1 MRQILLHDPIATPL
15 TALRQ
20 SKRFL
25 GLYALAWAGGAAAYI
40 PLLTVLLPSR
50 IATLAG
56 EDAVEWLAY
65 IAFCGA
71 IAASLG
77 NIAAGFVSD
86 LLRQRRWPALV
97 GLAAYA
103 ALTPLFATAET
114 LGQLLLLIMAWQL
127 ALNLLL
133 APLAAWAGDCVPD
146 HQKGLLG
153 GLLAFAPATGAAA
166 GALVTLPGLADFG
179 GRLILVTALV
189 AAAALPLLL
198 LGRPRRMP
206 LLLAETAPPSPR
218 RERRAVARMWIAR
231 LLVQIAEAT
240 LFAYLYLWLRG
251 VDARFDEAAVA
262 RLVMVMLALGI
273 PASLLVG
280 RWSDRRGEPI
290 IPLRVATAISAVG
303 LVIMALSEDVLLAL
317 AGYCLF
323 TLATGVFLSL
333 HSAQVLRVLPRPA
346 RRGRDLGIFN
356 LTNTVPSLVMPW
368 LAVALIPRL
377 GYTALFW
384 VLAALALIAPLILP
398 RRLEPAAQEE

>member
-1 MRQILLHDPIATPL
+1 M
-15 TALRQ
+15 TAASQ
-20 SKRFL
+20 SRRFL
-25 GLYALAWAGGAAAYI
+25 ALYALAWAGGAAAYI

-50 IATLAG
+50 VATLAG
-56 EDAVEWLAY
+56 DDAVTWLAY

-71 IAASLG
+71 VAASLG
-77 NIAAGFVSD
+77 NIAAGLLSD
-86 LLRQRRWPALV
+86 VLRQRRWPALT

-103 ALTPLFATAET
+103 VLTPMFDAADT
-114 LGQLLLLIMAWQL
+114 LPQLLALIVAWQL

-133 APLAAWAGDCVPD
+133 APLAAWAGDSVPD
-146 HQKGLLG
+146 DQKGLLG

-166 GALVTLPGLADFG
+166 GALVTLPELTELWT
-179 GRLILVTALV
+179 RLLLMTGLV
-189 AAAALPLLL
+189 AAATLPVLLF
-198 LGRPRRMP
+198 GKPRPMP
-206 LLLAETAPPSPR
+206 ELMAHTAEPQTARDRGP
-218 RERRAVARMWIAR
+218 VARMWLAR

-240 LFAYLYLWLRG
+240 LFAYLYMWLRG
-251 VDARFDEAAVA
+251 IDASFDDAAVA

-280 RWSDRRGEPI
+280 RWSDRRSEPI
-290 IPLRVATAISAVG
+290 APLRIGAAVSAIG
-303 LVIMALSEDVLLAL
+303 LVAMALSQDVILAL

-346 RRGRDLGIFN
+346 RRGRDLGFFN

-377 GYTALFW
+377 GYSALFW
-384 VLAALALIAPLILP
+384 VLAGLALIAPLILP
-398 RRLEPAAQEE
+398 RR

>member
-1 MRQILLHDPIATPL
+1 L
-15 TALRQ
+15 TAANQ
-20 SKRFL
+20 STRFL
-25 GLYALAWAGGAAAYI
+25 ALYALAWAGGAAAYI
-40 PLLTVLLPSR
+40 PILTVLLPAR
-50 IATLAG
+50 IAALAG
-56 EDAVEWLAY
+56 QDAVSWLAY

-77 NIAAGFVSD
+77 NIVAGLLSD
-86 LLRQRRWPALV
+86 VLKRRRWPALA

-103 ALTPLFATAET
+103 GLTPLFAAAET
-114 LGQLLLLIMAWQL
+114 LPEFLILIVGWQL

-166 GALVTLPGLADFG
+166 GALVTLRGVEGLEL
-179 GRLILVTALV
+179 RLIVVTALV
-189 AAAALPLLL
+189 AAAALPVLL
-198 LGRPRRMP
+198 LGRPRPMP
-206 LLLAETAPPSPR
+206 ELLAESAPPSPR
-218 RERRAVARMWIAR
+218 RERSAVARMWIAR

-290 IPLRVATAISAVG
+290 TPLRMATAISALG
-303 LVIMALSEDVLLAL
+303 LVTMALSGNVILAL

-333 HSAQVLRVLPRPA
+333 HSAQVLRVLPRPT

-384 VLAALALIAPLILP
+384 VLAVLALIAPLILP
-398 RRLEPAAQEE
+398 RRLEPAVQEE

>member
-1 MRQILLHDPIATPL
+1 M
-15 TALRQ
+15 TASSQ
-20 SKRFL
+20 SKLFL
-25 GLYALAWAGGAAAYI
+25 ALYALAWAGGAAAYI
-40 PLLTVLLPSR
+40 PLLTVLLPGR
-50 IATLAG
+50 VAVLAG
-56 EDAVEWLAY
+56 EDAVTWLAY

-71 IAASLG
+71 LAASAG
-77 NIAAGFVSD
+77 NIAAGYFSD
-86 LLRQRRWPALV
+86 VLRQRRWIALA
-97 GLAAYA
+97 GLGVYC
-103 ALTPLFATAET
+103 ALTPLFSAAQT
-114 LGQLLLLIMAWQL
+114 LPQFLALIVAWQL

-133 APLAAWAGDCVPD
+133 APLAAWAGDAVPD

-166 GALVTLPGLADFG
+166 GALVTLPGLEG
-179 GRLILVTALV
+179 LELRLLLSTILV
-189 AAAALPLLL
+189 AAMALPVLL
-198 LGRPRRMP
+198 LGRPRPMP
-206 LLLAETAPPSPR
+206 ELMVGNATPLSKRDRGP
-218 RERRAVARMWIAR
+218 VARMWLAR
-231 LLVQIAEAT
+231 LLVQISEAT

-273 PASLLVG
+273 PASLVVG
-280 RWSDRRGEPI
+280 RWSDRHDAPI
-290 IPLRVATAISAVG
+290 APLRLGAAISAVG
-303 LVIMALSEDVLLAL
+303 LVAMALSQNVVLAL

-333 HSAQVLRVLPRPA
+333 HSAQVLRVLPRPE

-384 VLAALALIAPLILP
+384 VLAGLALIAPLILP
-398 RRLEPAAQEE
+398 RRGLALSES

>member
-1 MRQILLHDPIATPL
+1 MTVSH
-15 TALRQ
+15 Q
-20 SKRFL
+20 SRRFL
-25 GLYALAWAGGAAAYI
+25 ALYALAWAGGAAAYI
-40 PLLTVLLPSR
+40 PLLTVLLPAR
-50 IATLAG
+50 VAALAG
-56 EDAVEWLAY
+56 ADAVGWLAY

-71 IAASLG
+71 VAASLG
-77 NIAAGFVSD
+77 NIAAGLLSD
-86 LLRQRRWPALV
+86 VLKQRRWPALA
-97 GLAAYA
+97 GLAVYA
-103 ALTPLFATAET
+103 ALTPLFAAAQT
-114 LGQLLLLIMAWQL
+114 LPQLLILIVGWQL

-166 GALVTLPGLADFG
+166 GALVTLPALAGLEL
-179 GRLILVTALV
+179 RLILVVGLV
-189 AAAALPLLL
+189 AAAALPVLL
-198 LGRPRRMP
+198 LGRPRQMP
-206 LLLAETAPPSPR
+206 ELLAETAPPPPPR
-218 RERRAVARMWIAR
+218 QPGSVARMWLAR

-290 IPLRVATAISAVG
+290 APLRWGAAVSAVG
-303 LVIMALSEDVLLAL
+303 LIAMALSEDVVLAL

-368 LAVALIPRL
+368 LAIALIPRL

-384 VLAALALIAPLILP
+384 VLAGLALIAPLILP
-398 RRLEPAAQEE
+398 RR

>member
-1 MRQILLHDPIATPL
+1 MTSAN
-15 TALRQ
+15 Q

-25 GLYALAWAGGAAAYI
+25 ALYALAWAGGAAAYI
-40 PLLTVLLPSR
+40 PILTVLLPAR
-50 IATLAG
+50 IAALAG
-56 EDAVEWLAY
+56 HDAVSWLAY

-77 NIAAGFVSD
+77 NIAAGLLSD
-86 LLRQRRWPALV
+86 VLKRRRWPALA
-97 GLAAYA
+97 GLAIYA
-103 ALTPLFATAET
+103 GLTPLFAAAQT
-114 LGQLLLLIMAWQL
+114 LPQFLALIVGWQL

-166 GALVTLPGLADFG
+166 GALVTLPALVGLEL
-179 GRLILVTALV
+179 RLALVTALV
-189 AAAALPLLL
+189 AAAAMPVLL
-198 LGRPRRMP
+198 LGRPRP
-206 LLLAETAPPSPR
+206 IPELLAETAAPSPR
-218 RERRAVARMWIAR
+218 RERSAVARMWLAR

-280 RWSDRRGEPI
+280 RWSDRRGDPI
-290 IPLRVATAISAVG
+290 TPLRLATAISALG
-303 LVIMALSEDVLLAL
+303 LVIMAVSGDVLPAL
-317 AGYCLF
+317 AGYCIF

-398 RRLEPAAQEE
+398 RRLEPAVQEE

>member
-1 MRQILLHDPIATPL
+1 M
-15 TALRQ
+15 
-20 SKRFL
+20 
-25 GLYALAWAGGAAAYI
+25 LYALAWAGGATAYI
-40 PLLTVLLPSR
+40 PLLTVLLPAR
-50 IATLAG
+50 VATLAG
-56 EDAVEWLAY
+56 DDAVNWLAY

-71 IAASLG
+71 VAASLG
-77 NIAAGFVSD
+77 NIAAGLLSD
-86 LLRQRRWPALV
+86 LLRQRRWPALT

-103 ALTPLFATAET
+103 ALTPLFAAAQT
-114 LGQLLLLIMAWQL
+114 LPQLLVLIVAWQL

-166 GALVTLPGLADFG
+166 GALVTLPALAGLEL
-179 GRLILVTALV
+179 RLILVAGLV
-189 AAAALPLLL
+189 VAAALPVLL
-198 LGRPRRMP
+198 LGRPRPMP
-206 LLLAETAPPSPR
+206 ELMVAKPEPQSVRDRGP
-218 RERRAVARMWIAR
+218 VARMWLAR

-262 RLVMVMLALGI
+262 RLVMVMLALGV

-290 IPLRVATAISAVG
+290 MPLRIGAAISAVG
-303 LVIMALSEDVLLAL
+303 LVAMALSQDVVLAL

-323 TLATGVFLSL
+323 TLSTGVFLSL
-333 HSAQVLRVLPRPA
+333 HSAQVLRVLPKPS
-346 RRGRDLGIFN
+346 RRGRDLGFFN

-368 LAVALIPRL
+368 LAVALIPTL

-384 VLAALALIAPLILP
+384 VLAGLALIAPLILP
-398 RRLEPAAQEE
+398 RR

>member
-1 MRQILLHDPIATPL
+1 MA
-15 TALRQ
+15 
-20 SKRFL
+20 
-25 GLYALAWAGGAAAYI
+25 LYALAWAGGATAYI

-50 IATLAG
+50 VSLLAG
-56 EDAVEWLAY
+56 GDAVNWLAL

-77 NIAAGFVSD
+77 NIAAGWLSD
-86 LLRQRRWPALV
+86 VIHRRRLPALA

-103 ALTPLFATAET
+103 ALTPMFAWADT
-114 LGQLLLLIMAWQL
+114 LARLLVLIVAWQL

-133 APLAAWAGDCVPD
+133 APLAAWAGDSVPD

-153 GLLAFAPATGAAA
+153 GLLAFAPAAGAAA
-166 GALVTLPGLADFG
+166 GTLATLPGLTTIEN
-179 GRLILVTALV
+179 RLGVVTALV
-189 AAAALPLLL
+189 VAAALPVLVF
-198 LGRPRRMP
+198 GKPRPMP
-206 LLLAETAPPSPR
+206 SLMLEPVEAVGE
-218 RERRAVARMWIAR
+218 RERGPVARMWIAR
-231 LLVQIAEAT
+231 LLVQVAEAT

-251 VDARFDEAAVA
+251 VDGRFDEAAVA

-280 RWSDRRGEPI
+280 RWSDRHAEPI
-290 IPLRVATAISAVG
+290 APLRIAAAVSAVG
-303 LVIMALSEDVLLAL
+303 LILMALSRDLVLAL
-317 AGYCLF
+317 AGYCVF

-346 RRGRDLGIFN
+346 RRGRDLGMFN

-384 VLAALALIAPLILP
+384 TLAGLALIAPLILP
-398 RRLEPAAQEE
+398 RR

>member
-1 MRQILLHDPIATPL
+1 M
-15 TALRQ
+15 
-20 SKRFL
+20 
-25 GLYALAWAGGAAAYI
+25 AYV
-40 PLLTVLLPSR
+40 PLLTVLLPAR
-50 IATLAG
+50 LETLAG
-56 EDAVEWLAY
+56 EEAVNWLAY

-71 IAASLG
+71 LAASVG
-77 NIAAGFVSD
+77 NIAAGLFSD
-86 LLRQRRWPALV
+86 VIHRRRWPAAV
-97 GLAAYA
+97 GLLGYA
-103 ALTPLFATAET
+103 LLTPLFGTVTT
-114 LGQLLLLIMAWQL
+114 LAGLLVLIAAWQT
-127 ALNLLL
+127 ALNFLL

-146 HQKGLLG
+146 QQKGLLG

-166 GALVTLPGLADFG
+166 GALVTVPGLG
-179 GRLILVTALV
+179 GFETRLLVVTALV
-189 AAAALPLLL
+189 AAAVLPVLL
-198 LGRPRRMP
+198 LGCPRPMP
-206 LLLAETAPPSPR
+206 ELIAQTAPAAPA
-218 RERRAVARMWIAR
+218 RERGSVARMWLAR

-251 VDARFDEAAVA
+251 VDARFDQAAVA
-262 RLVMVMLALGI
+262 QLFLVMLALGI

-280 RWSDRRGEPI
+280 RWSDRRNEPI
-290 IPLRVATAISAVG
+290 APLRVGAAISALG
-303 LVIMALSEDVLLAL
+303 LIVMAMSDNVLLAL

-368 LAVALIPRL
+368 LAVALIPRM

-398 RRLEPAAQEE
+398 RR

>member
-1 MRQILLHDPIATPL
+1 M
-15 TALRQ
+15 TAARQ
-20 SKRFL
+20 SRRFL
-25 GLYALAWAGGAAAYI
+25 ALYALAWAGGAAAYI
-40 PLLTVLLPSR
+40 PLLTVLLPAR
-50 IATLAG
+50 VTVLAG
-56 EDAVEWLAY
+56 EDAVSWLAY

-71 IAASLG
+71 VAASLG
-77 NIAAGFVSD
+77 NIAAGLFSD
-86 LLRQRRWPALV
+86 IVKQRRWPAV
-97 GLAAYA
+97 AGLAAYA
-103 ALTPLFATAET
+103 ALTPMFAAAQT
-114 LGQLLLLIMAWQL
+114 LPQLLALIAAWQL

-166 GALVTLPGLADFG
+166 GALVTLPGLAG
-179 GRLILVTALV
+179 LELRLTLVTALV
-189 AAAALPLLL
+189 AAAALPVLL
-198 LGRPRRMP
+198 LGRPRLMP
-206 LLLAETAPPSPR
+206 ELLAETAPPPPA
-218 RERRAVARMWIAR
+218 REPGSVARMWLAR

-262 RLVMVMLALGI
+262 RLVMVMLALGV
-273 PASLLVG
+273 PASLAVG
-280 RWSDRRGEPI
+280 RWSDRTGEPI
-290 IPLRVATAISAVG
+290 APLRWGAAISALG
-303 LVIMALSEDVLLAL
+303 LIAMALSDHVLLAL

-346 RRGRDLGIFN
+346 RRGRDLGFFN

-368 LAVALIPRL
+368 LAIALIPRL

-384 VLAALALIAPLILP
+384 VLAGLALIAPLILP
-398 RRLEPAAQEE
+398 RR